1 MKFLNTLFGSNHLV
15 KNAAEEAEEIDS
27 IQTNVVKEPVAR
39 SLSEE
44 EQRFY
49 RAIQLITNITA
60 QLSKQ
65 VFRAIAVQENFLSE
79 IKQRTG
85 KLDGEL
91 KKADDYL
98 TSSNTAVKTLQG
110 QIDDEIQSV
119 NKAVEQSLK
128 QISVSLSE
136 KSDNVTSVLDGI
148 VDIGK
153 GINLLALNAAIEA
166 ARAGEHGRGFS
177 VVADEVKRLARV
189 TMERAKQATEQ
200 LDFSPINTELD
211 NIRRTNNERLA
222 EFVVVIHSAMG
233 QLTALFNSINARLS
247 TVMENTG
254 VIFETLNL
262 SNSSIQRISDKSQ
275 LVNHVA
281 KDFAES
287 LDQIDLNDK
296 GIKTATNSVKNTLS
310 KLYLSPDPAQDQLS
324 DILQRKKLKVAIEP
338 NFVGLSFRERLGGE
352 LKGLD
357 VDYAKA
363 FARYLGV
370 ACEFIEIPWDMCT
383 EALTSGR
390 RFGEPPA
397 DIVISALPPS
407 VEYENVA
414 YSDAYTYL
422 HWVLARRK
430 GDKRINN
437 IKDLKG
443 KVVGVINDPAA
454 IQLLED
460 AGLRWSTN
468 KHKAGGRIMLE
479 NLIAY
484 SDQSRIHNCLAD
496 GVVDAF
502 GVDLP
507 IYYWAC
513 QNPASPWHG
522 KIEII
527 PGNIAPQPYYY
538 TMVVKAWA
546 SSYRL
551 LAHANMFISWFNQQD
566 ERARIEQKWQGNSV
580 QGSNGYRDEPGNLA
594 GEPEL
599 KELYLKHCTK
609 FQLNMMPIDIMN

>member
-1 MKFLNTLFGSNHLV
+1 MNILKNLFGSNHLV
-15 KNAAEEAEEIDS
+15 KNAAKETAS
-27 IQTNVVKEPVAR
+27 IQTNVVKEPVER

-49 RAIQLITNITA
+49 IAIQLVANLTA

-65 VFRAIAVQENFLSE
+65 VFRTIEVQENFLSE
-79 IKQRTG
+79 IKQRTT

-98 TSSNTAVKTLQG
+98 TSSNTAVETLQD

-119 NKAVEQSLK
+119 NKAVEQSLE

-153 GINLLALNAAIEA
+153 GVNLLALNAAIEA

-177 VVADEVKRLARV
+177 VVADEVKHLAGI
-189 TMERAKQATEQ
+189 TMERAQQAADQ
-200 LDFSPINTELD
+200 LDFAHINTELD

-222 EFVVVIHSAMG
+222 EFVVVIQSAMS
-233 QLTALFNSINARLS
+233 QLTALFHSINGKLS

-262 SNSSIQRISDKSQ
+262 SNSSMQRISDKNQ
-275 LVNHVA
+275 LVNHVV
-281 KDFAES
+281 KNFAES
-287 LDQIDLNDK
+287 LNQIDLNDK
-296 GIKTATNSVKNTLS
+296 GIKTAITSVEKTLG

-324 DILQRKKLKVAIEP
+324 GILKRKVLRVAIEP
-338 NFVGLSFRERLGGE
+338 NFVGLSFRERLGSE
-352 LKGLD
+352 LEGLD

-370 ACEFIEIPWDMCT
+370 GCEFIEIPWDMCT
-383 EALTSGR
+383 EVLTAGR
-390 RFGEPPA
+390 HFGEAPA

-407 VEYENVA
+407 VEYDNVA

-437 IKDLKG
+437 IKDLEG

-468 KHKAGGRIMLE
+468 EHKAGGLIMLE

-538 TMVVKAWA
+538 TMVVNARA

-551 LAHANMFISWFNQQD
+551 LAHANLFISWFKQQD
-566 ERARIEQKWQGNSV
+566 ERARIEQKWQGNPV
-580 QGSNGYRDEPGNLA
+580 QGSNGYRDEPGSLA

-599 KELYLKHCTK
+599 KELYLKHCAK
-609 FQLNMMPIDIMN
+609 FKLNPMPINHDF